1 MSEVAETTQDPAVLV
16 AEVEA
21 LGTRLSRVREAI
33 GRVIFGQDLVIERVL
48 ITLLSGGHVLLVGVP
63 GLGKTKLV
71 AVSYTHLTLPTILL
85 V

>member
-33 GRVIFGQDLVIERVL
+33 GRVIFGQDLVVERVL
-48 ITLLSGGHVLLVGVP
+48 NRSQPIMHAVAAPSAACCSRKTARP
-63 GLGKTKLV
+63 GF
-71 AVSYTHLTLPTILL
+71 ARS
-85 V
+85 